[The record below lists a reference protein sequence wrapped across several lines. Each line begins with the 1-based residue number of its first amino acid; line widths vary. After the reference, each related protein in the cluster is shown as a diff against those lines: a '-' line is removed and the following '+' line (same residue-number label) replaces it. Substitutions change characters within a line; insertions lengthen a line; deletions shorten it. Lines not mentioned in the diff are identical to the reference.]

1 MIYFLSAMAGAFFL
15 IALLIAALLWDE
27 ADVHALLMEG
37 GAIIAGVIFLS
48 LAKSIGG

>member
-1 MIYFLSAMAGAFFL
+1 MSGAFFFS
-15 IALLIAALLWDE
+15 ALLIGALFWDE
-27 ADVHALLMEG
+27 ANGRALLMEG

>member
-1 MIYFLSAMAGAFFL
+1 MIYFLSAMSGAFFFS
-15 IALLIAALLWDE
+15 ALLIGALFWDE
-27 ADVHALLMEG
+27 ANGRALLMEG